1 VSDLDR
7 SGRRLPALALLCGAG
22 ILIGAA
28 APAPAV
34 QALLAL
40 SAPVTLAPGIRYYS
54 FDDPVHLGGD
64 APISARLLEV
74 EPEGT
79 ALDVALGKDGT
90 QGRDTVGS
98 MAARRGAI
106 AAVNAGFF
114 GTTGDPAGIY
124 KIDGLLIS
132 ESARPRAAV
141 GFARPEGPPLLFDR
155 VSARPRVRVGT
166 TAINVSGIDT
176 KRGSREIV
184 LYTPRYGPAARGDG
198 AATEWALEGTPL
210 RVTAMASR
218 TANSPDAPLPV
229 PPGGFVLSASGRP
242 PSLSRLKRGDRVEVD
257 FEYEAALGADANAWA
272 RADDIIGGAGL
283 LLRGGTA
290 IDDWEPERLSAPGF
304 VAARH
309 PRTMIGRDGAGD
321 TWLVTV
327 DGRQPGHSVGMTLPE
342 LIAFARKLG
351 LVDALNLDGGGS
363 TTMVVKGEVVNRP
376 SDPFGS
382 RPVSDAIVV
391 SSRPRG

>member
-1 VSDLDR
+1 MFDPL
-7 SGRRLPALALLCGAG
+7 GRRLPALALLCSAG

-34 QALLAL
+34 QTLLAL
-40 SAPVTLAPGIRYYS
+40 SVPVTLAPGIRYYT
-54 FDDPVHLGGD
+54 FDDPVHLGD
-64 APISARLLEV
+64 AAPISARLLEV
-74 EPEGT
+74 EPDST
-79 ALDVALGKDGT
+79 VLDVALGKDGT

-114 GTTGDPAGIY
+114 GATGDPAGIY

-132 ESARPRAAV
+132 ESASPRAAV

-166 TAINVSGIDT
+166 TAIRISGIDT
-176 KRGSREIV
+176 KRGASEIV
-184 LYTPRYGPAARGDG
+184 LYTPRFGSAARGDG
-198 AATEWALEGTPL
+198 AATEWTLAGTPL

-218 TANSPDAPLPV
+218 TADATDEPLPV

-242 PSLSRLKRGDRVEVD
+242 PSLSRLKRGDRVQVD

-283 LLRGGTA
+283 LLRGGKA

-309 PRTMIGRDGAGD
+309 PRTMIGRDGEGD

-327 DGRQPGHSVGMTLPE
+327 DGRQPDHSVGMTLRE
-342 LIAFARKLG
+342 LIAFARRLG

-363 TTMVVKGEVVNRP
+363 TTMVVKGKVVNRP

-391 SSRPRG
+391 LSRPRG